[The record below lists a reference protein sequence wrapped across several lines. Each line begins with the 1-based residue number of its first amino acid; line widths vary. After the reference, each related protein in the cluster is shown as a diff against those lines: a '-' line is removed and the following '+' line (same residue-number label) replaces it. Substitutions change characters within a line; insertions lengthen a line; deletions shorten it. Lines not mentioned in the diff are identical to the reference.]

1 MYYEILIFTNLGVCK
16 FQGII
21 IRADNDS
28 NREI

>member
-1 MYYEILIFTNLGVCK
+1 MYYEIQIFTNLGVCK

-28 NREI
+28 NR